1 MVPTMSASVKLSDET
16 IESACQ
22 QAQIF
27 QRTVGGQID
36 YWAKIGRLAE
46 MYPGLTFDYLQKLMR
61 ENRLQQLTS
70 ASTPKKQFNVIKLKT
85 VGYRFNREE
94 ANARLGLS

>member
-1 MVPTMSASVKLSDET
+1 MVSTMSASVKLSDET
-16 IESACQ
+16 IESARQ

-27 QRTVGGQID
+27 QRTLGGQVD

-70 ASTPKKQFNVIKLKT
+70 AAAPKKQFNAIKLNT
-85 VGYRFNREE
+85 AGYRFNRED
-94 ANARLGLS
+94 ANAR

>member
-16 IESACQ
+16 IESARQ

-27 QRTVGGQID
+27 QRTLGGQVD

-70 ASTPKKQFNVIKLKT
+70 ASTPKKQFNAIKLNT
-85 VGYRFNREE
+85 AGYRFNREE
-94 ANARLGLS
+94 ANAR

>member
-1 MVPTMSASVKLSDET
+1 MVTKMSASVKLSDET
-16 IESACQ
+16 IESARQ

-27 QRTVGGQID
+27 QRTLGGQVD

-61 ENRLQQLTS
+61 ENRLQQLSEPLPAT
-70 ASTPKKQFNVIKLKT
+70 KHFNAVKLKT
-85 VGYRFNREE
+85 VGYKFNRED
-94 ANARLGLS
+94 ANVR